1 MEKVISTETCYIR
14 DQYGEQ
20 HLSTCQVIDTGIVI
34 NGKPVLGWDFIA
46 APGVV
51 FARRGR
57 TFQAP
62 YPKQIKQPK
71 CSEEFWRREK
81 RVKVKPNWEIIRL
94 KEDRAKLQSELKTLD
109 RLVRQK
115 ADEFADACVMVK
127 GLISTQK
134 VWCNT
139 TGYPDPRTK
148 VKLDKW
154 NRTKRSLQKEY
165 ECLQNSRTAMIR
177 LSCKLHLE
185 CLSIRLKE
193 RT

>member
-14 DQYGEQ
+14 DQHGEQ
-20 HLSTCQVIDTGIVI
+20 HQSTCQVVDTGIVI
-34 NGKPVLGWDFIA
+34 NGKPVLGWNFIT
-46 APGVV
+46 APGIT
-51 FARRGR
+51 FARRGGA
-57 TFQAP
+57 FQAP
-62 YPKQIKQPK
+62 YPKQVKQPK

-94 KEDRAKLQSELKTLD
+94 KEDRAKLQCELKTLD
-109 RLVRQK
+109 RLIIQK

-127 GLISTQK
+127 GLVSTQK

-139 TGYPDPRTK
+139 TGYPDARTK

-154 NRTKRSLQKEY
+154 NKKKRSLQKEY
-165 ECLQNSRTAMIR
+165 ECLQNSRAAMIR
-177 LSCKLHLE
+177 LSCRLHLE